1 MAVGKCLTG
10 RFKRIWA
17 MASLPHREVGEHG
30 TAFANSGYPMHI
42 TRNAMRPDHSAA
54 DYSVSHAAIP
64 LAPPTLADGRAQS
77 QPQPLARITF
87 CFAWLFGLEPFLLGG
102 ASEQSPSGM
111 DRRI

>member
-1 MAVGKCLTG
+1 VV
-10 RFKRIWA
+10 
-17 MASLPHREVGEHG
+17 SLPHREQEEHG
-30 TAFANSGYPMHI
+30 TVIAESGYPMHI
-42 TRNAMRPDHSAA
+42 TRNAMRPDHSAT

-64 LAPPTLADGRAQS
+64 LAPPTLGDSHAQS